1 MMKIIPSKGR
11 TKFKQSLLQKY
22 FISYAGFTLL
32 ISGILC
38 LVLSGMS
45 VHMLRGQSMA
55 AAQEKLAILTADMES
70 QFVQMQTSALKI
82 SYNSLYRYQQ
92 IKRHPYN
99 EILMLENF
107 KLMKDQIPVVDDY
120 CIIYHGDR
128 YVYRSNG
135 RKTERKLWLDSVSD
149 EDTLYEEMMNAPRFR
164 ILEGKNN
171 TALYC
176 FPIRLGMTGET
187 NASGEQN
194 RACVIFLVTGNT
206 LCKRFTTLA
215 GEMSGEVRVSYLDEA
230 GEARELACF
239 QKEIPAVARRV
250 RLTSVSGNGHF
261 YISWELPDPY
271 RNILSLLTSNRAT
284 TLIMSVLLMG
294 FICFSVVLTY
304 LNFRPIREAA
314 NQVKEMSENLSL
326 TKGSRELYKNEVESI
341 VDGYKELLLRLHYEN
356 QAAEDKQLSI
366 NALNAQMTAIQSRLK
381 NQFLQL
387 LLHGKL
393 QPASMED
400 LSCDLFMNVRLQGP
414 FYSMMLLRCQEN
426 ESMNTGSVN
435 RLIEKIE
442 QYSDEKL
449 SLNCADMIC
458 RVAEKANARVI
469 AVVVSM
475 CETELMDDAREYVT
489 LALEEIFPQAQE
501 KDFSCID
508 SPLFCERLEQLPDV
522 FEKTVGLLWNGNSD
536 RNMREST
543 VLSAHVGSEG
553 LKKRLQT
560 AIRLGRVREAHNC
573 LDMILEE
580 SRFSEAAFS
589 EQRYITYILWNLLC
603 ETACGLNQSIPA
615 VPTGALLS
623 FEQPGQLTGHL
634 HMLIDYIE
642 QHISAGE
649 GTDEE
654 HHESMQSEA
663 EKIIA
668 YLEQNFTDCDLTLN
682 SLSEQFGLNP
692 RRVSLLIK
700 QKNGM
705 NYQDYLTGLRI
716 GLAQKLLLGSEQSV
730 TEICSQIGYSN
741 LPHFVRTFK
750 QVTGYTPTMY
760 RKNSENRNLANGE
773 AQNIL

>member
-45 VHMLRGQSMA
+45 VHMLRRQSMT

-99 EILMLENF
+99 EIVMLENF
-107 KLMKDQIPVVDDY
+107 KLMKDQIPAVDDY

-149 EDTLYEEMMNAPRFR
+149 ADSLYAEMMETPYFR
-164 ILEGKNN
+164 ILKGKDD
-171 TALYC
+171 TVLYC
-176 FPIRLGMTGET
+176 FTIRLGMTDEA

-194 RACVIFLVTGNT
+194 RASVIFLVTGST
-206 LCKRFTTLA
+206 LSRRFTTLV
-215 GEMSGEVRVSYLDEA
+215 GEMSGEVRVSYLDET

-261 YISWELPDPY
+261 CISWELPDPY

-284 TLIMSVLLMG
+284 TLIMSILLMG

-356 QAAEDKQLSI
+356 QAAADKQLSI
-366 NALNAQMTAIQSRLK
+366 NALNEQMTAIQSRLK

-414 FYSMMLLRCQEN
+414 FYSMMLLRCLGNQSIN
-426 ESMNTGSVN
+426 AGSVN

-458 RVAEKANARVI
+458 QLDENTSARVI

-489 LALEEIFPQAQE
+489 LALEEIFPQAEE
-501 KDFSCID
+501 KDFARID

-522 FEKTVGLLWNGNSD
+522 FEKTVDLLWNGNSD
-536 RNMREST
+536 LREHT
-543 VLSAHVGSEG
+543 VFSAQVGSEG
-553 LKKRLQT
+553 LKRRLQT
-560 AIRLGRVREAHNC
+560 ALKLGRVREAHNC

-603 ETACGLNQSIPA
+603 ETAYGLNQNIPA
-615 VPTGALLS
+615 VPTSALLS
-623 FEQPGQLTGHL
+623 FEKPNQLTGHL

-642 QHISAGE
+642 QYISAGE

-654 HHESMQSEA
+654 RHETLNSEA

-700 QKNGM
+700 QKIGM

-716 GLAQKLLLGSEQSV
+716 GLAQKLLLSSEQSV
-730 TEICSQIGYSN
+730 TEICLQIGYSN

-760 RKNSENRNLANGE
+760 RKNSGNRNRANGE